1 MKILNRLRF
10 PVFFWFALTMLTFS
24 VLAADMT
31 MPCSRCGTSIPFE
44 PNTDYCHGYRVVC
57 PNCGESY
64 APRHS
69 WLEASRIPATCTAAG
84 SVSYVCGTCDE
95 TKSEPFAALGHDWQV
110 TDRKD
115 ATCTAPGFIDS
126 VCLRCGR
133 EATSERPPLA
143 EDHTWTETSRTSAT
157 CTTAGTVNYTC
168 FVCNETK
175 SEPLDRKSVV

>member
-84 SVSYVCGTCDE
+84 
-95 TKSEPFAALGHDWQV
+95 
-110 TDRKD
+110 
-115 ATCTAPGFIDS
+115 
-126 VCLRCGR
+126 
-133 EATSERPPLA
+133 
-143 EDHTWTETSRTSAT
+143 
-157 CTTAGTVNYTC
+157 TVNYTC
-168 FVCNETK
+168 SVCNETK
-175 SEPLDRKSVV
+175 SEFFRPIATGGKRWKVIPHSPCAATVSIPPCGRRWRWSGTSKGKK